1 MEKIKIDDSNKDKP
15 QETSKLSLDQ
25 NKTKN
30 KYISMMNEEE
40 TSLWVKKLN
49 LNENILAELGK
60 VIKNGK
66 DLISIYDNKKIFEKL
81 NIDFH
86 SINIIKS
93 AIEEGLEE
101 QLQIN
106 ILIQK
111 GKNIILNVE
120 NEPKF
125 KLKEIL
131 SYLEKLMKK
140 TVYLTP
146 LNSPNELLTPNSL
159 IVKKILLNPNKYCNL
174 QIFDEKTI
182 ENNNNINLNRTN
194 VGESNTKNIPYK
206 KIENFNINKKEI
218 SYLNDNDNLNN
229 INNINQNNNNLN
241 LVNTNQNLNDP
252 KISSVGKGYI
262 SLFQNKKNNMPDF
275 TTDYKMP
282 GQSRINANNYIKI
295 EKKNITPSKPIED
308 FKYQNLLSMKD
319 KEEKDNNNNI
329 VNDLRY
335 LKDNN
340 INDAKNIGFKNI
352 SNVKNIEN
360 SDNELNS
367 INKNYFTQ
375 RNFNSKTM
383 SNDPNNNN
391 LMFQQILN
399 KKRSEKNLSDMMEKK
414 TIENL
419 EEDNINLSF
428 LERNKNKEKD
438 IFKFGKENK
447 DIKKQINNK
456 TENRYEFAR
465 FQDLDKDNLFGNKN
479 TFNFSKTNPE
489 NNDIDN
495 LIIKTQNVNI
505 NKNSNEELTNSK
517 DKYLLHND
525 NDNNLKGEAESD
537 LLKGLREKYSLNS
550 FNKDNKEVDNNKI
563 NMEIKKDYKPKTPIN
578 ETRRNIPDS
587 IRFNNFG
594 NDNSNNILE
603 NKFLMRQNEEFS
615 KFNNFLNNNNNL
627 LKIQLQ
633 QQQEEDDDNNNNF
646 ITKIKMDNKI
656 NNNKLNRPSPGL
668 EFKPFQYQTSGYKS
682 SIQPNQQN
690 DSNQFALEDE

>member
-1 MEKIKIDDSNKDKP
+1 MEEIKIDDSNKDRP
-15 QETSKLSLDQ
+15 QETSKLSLEQ

-30 KYISMMNEEE
+30 NYISMMSEEE
-40 TSLWVKKLN
+40 TSLWLKKLN
-49 LNENILAELGK
+49 LNEDILAEIGK
-60 VIKNGK
+60 VIKNGR
-66 DLISIYDNKKIFEKL
+66 DLISIYDNKKILEKL

-86 SINIIKS
+86 LINIINT

-101 QLQIN
+101 QLKIN
-106 ILIQK
+106 ILLQK

-146 LNSPNELLTPNSL
+146 LNSPNELLTPNTL

-174 QIFDEKTI
+174 QMFDEKTI
-182 ENNNNINLNRTN
+182 ANNYNTNLNTTN

-206 KIENFNINKKEI
+206 KIENININKKEI

-241 LVNTNQNLNDP
+241 LVNQNQNLNNP
-252 KISSVGKGYI
+252 KISNVGKGYI
-262 SLFQNKKNNMPDF
+262 SLFQNKKNNIPDF
-275 TTDYKMP
+275 TTDYKMSSQNRTN
-282 GQSRINANNYIKI
+282 GNNYIKI
-295 EKKNITPSKPIED
+295 DKKNITPSKPIED

-319 KEEKDNNNNI
+319 KEEKDNNNI
-329 VNDLRY
+329 INDLRI
-335 LKDNN
+335 LNDNN

-352 SNVKNIEN
+352 SNTKNMEN
-360 SDNELNS
+360 QDNDLNS

-375 RNFNSKTM
+375 RNFNSKTI

-399 KKRSEKNLSDMMEKK
+399 KKRSEKNLADMMGKK
-414 TIENL
+414 TIDNL
-419 EEDNINLSF
+419 EEDNTNLSF

-438 IFKFGKENK
+438 IFKFGKENN

-465 FQDLDKDNLFGNKN
+465 FSDLDKDNFLGNKN
-479 TFNFSKTNPE
+479 AFNFTKTNPE

-495 LIIKTQNVNI
+495 LIIKTQNLNI
-505 NKNSNEELTNSK
+505 KENSNEELTNSK
-517 DKYLLHND
+517 EKYMLHND
-525 NDNNLKGEAESD
+525 NDSNVKGETESD

-550 FNKDNKEVDNNKI
+550 FNQDNKEVDNNKI
-563 NMEIKKDYKPKTPIN
+563 NIEIKKDYKPKTPIN
-578 ETRRNIPDS
+578 DTRRNIPDN
-587 IRFNNFG
+587 IRFNNLG
-594 NDNSNNILE
+594 NENSNNMLE
-603 NKFLMRQNEEFS
+603 NKFLMGQNEDFS
-615 KFNNFLNNNNNL
+615 KFNNYLNDNNNL
-627 LKIQLQ
+627 LKMQLQ
-633 QQQEEDDDNNNNF
+633 QQQEEDDNNNNNF

-656 NNNKLNRPSPGL
+656 NKNKLNRPSPGL
-668 EFKPFQYQTSGYKS
+668 EFKPFQYQTSGYRS
-682 SIQPNQQN
+682 SIQQN
-690 DSNQFALEDE
+690 NSNQFGLEDE

>member
-1 MEKIKIDDSNKDKP
+1 MEEIKIDDSNKDRP
-15 QETSKLSLDQ
+15 QETSKLSLEQ

-30 KYISMMNEEE
+30 NYISMMSEEE
-40 TSLWVKKLN
+40 TSLWLKKLN
-49 LNENILAELGK
+49 LNEDILAEIGK
-60 VIKNGK
+60 VIKNGR
-66 DLISIYDNKKIFEKL
+66 DLISIYDNKKILEKL

-86 SINIIKS
+86 LINIINT

-101 QLQIN
+101 QLKIN
-106 ILIQK
+106 ILLQK

-146 LNSPNELLTPNSL
+146 LNSPNELLTPNTL

-174 QIFDEKTI
+174 QMFDEKTI
-182 ENNNNINLNRTN
+182 ANNYNTNLNTTN

-206 KIENFNINKKEI
+206 KIENININKKEI

-241 LVNTNQNLNDP
+241 LVNQNQNLNNP
-252 KISSVGKGYI
+252 KISNVGKGYI
-262 SLFQNKKNNMPDF
+262 SLFQNKKNNIPDF
-275 TTDYKMP
+275 TTDYKMSSQNRTN
-282 GQSRINANNYIKI
+282 GNNYIKI
-295 EKKNITPSKPIED
+295 DKKNITPSKPIED

-319 KEEKDNNNNI
+319 KEEKDNNNI
-329 VNDLRY
+329 INDLRF
-335 LKDNN
+335 LNDNN

-352 SNVKNIEN
+352 SNTKNMEN
-360 SDNELNS
+360 QDNDLNS

-375 RNFNSKTM
+375 RNFNSKTI

-399 KKRSEKNLSDMMEKK
+399 KKRSEKNLADMMGKK
-414 TIENL
+414 TIDNL
-419 EEDNINLSF
+419 EEDNTNLSF

-438 IFKFGKENK
+438 IFKFGKENN

-465 FQDLDKDNLFGNKN
+465 FSDLDKDNFLGNKN
-479 TFNFSKTNPE
+479 AFNFTKTNPE

-495 LIIKTQNVNI
+495 LIIKTQNLNI
-505 NKNSNEELTNSK
+505 KENSNEELTNSK
-517 DKYLLHND
+517 EKYMLHND
-525 NDNNLKGEAESD
+525 NDSNVKGETESD

-550 FNKDNKEVDNNKI
+550 FNQDNKEVDNNKI
-563 NMEIKKDYKPKTPIN
+563 NIEIKKDYKPKTPIN
-578 ETRRNIPDS
+578 DTRRNIPDN
-587 IRFNNFG
+587 IRFNNLG
-594 NDNSNNILE
+594 NENSNNMLE
-603 NKFLMRQNEEFS
+603 NKFLMGQNEDFS
-615 KFNNFLNNNNNL
+615 KFNNYLNNNNNL
-627 LKIQLQ
+627 LKMQLQ
-633 QQQEEDDDNNNNF
+633 QQQEEDDNNNNNF

-656 NNNKLNRPSPGL
+656 NKNKLNRPSPGL
-668 EFKPFQYQTSGYKS
+668 EFKPFQYQTSGYRS
-682 SIQPNQQN
+682 SIQQN
-690 DSNQFALEDE
+690 NSNQFGLEDE

>member
-1 MEKIKIDDSNKDKP
+1 MEEIKIVDSNKDKP
-15 QETSKLSLDQ
+15 QETNKLSLEQ

-30 KYISMMNEEE
+30 NYISIMNEEE
-40 TSLWVKKLN
+40 TSLWLKKLN
-49 LNENILAELGK
+49 LNEDILAEIGK
-60 VIKNGK
+60 VIKNGR
-66 DLISIYDNKKIFEKL
+66 DLISIYDNKKILEKL

-86 SINIIKS
+86 LINIINS

-101 QLQIN
+101 QLKIN
-106 ILIQK
+106 VSILK

-140 TVYLTP
+140 TVHLTP
-146 LNSPNELLTPNSL
+146 INSPNELLTPNTF

-174 QIFDEKTI
+174 QVFDEKTI
-182 ENNNNINLNRTN
+182 ANNSTNLNTTN

-206 KIENFNINKKEI
+206 KIENININKKEI
-218 SYLNDNDNLNN
+218 SYMNDNDNLNN
-229 INNINQNNNNLN
+229 LNQDNNNLN
-241 LVNTNQNLNDP
+241 LVNTNQNLNNP
-252 KISSVGKGYI
+252 KISNVGKGYI
-262 SLFQNKKNNMPDF
+262 SLFQNKKNNIPGF

-282 GQSRINANNYIKI
+282 NQSRTIGSNYIKI
-295 EKKNITPSKPIED
+295 DKKNITPSKPIED

-319 KEEKDNNNNI
+319 KEEKDSNNI
-329 VNDLRY
+329 INDLRF

-352 SNVKNIEN
+352 SNVNNVEN
-360 SDNELNS
+360 PDNDLNS

-375 RNFNSKTM
+375 RNFNSKTL

-391 LMFQQILN
+391 LIFQQILN
-399 KKRSEKNLSDMMEKK
+399 KKRSEKNLSDMMGRK
-414 TIENL
+414 TIDNL
-419 EEDNINLSF
+419 EEDNTNLSF

-438 IFKFGKENK
+438 IFKFGKENN

-456 TENRYEFAR
+456 TENRYEFPR
-465 FQDLDKDNLFGNKN
+465 FSDLDKDNFLGNKN
-479 TFNFSKTNPE
+479 TFNFTKTNPE

-495 LIIKTQNVNI
+495 LIIKTQNLNR
-505 NKNSNEELTNSK
+505 NENPNEESTNSK
-517 DKYLLHND
+517 DKYMLHND
-525 NDNNLKGEAESD
+525 NDNNIKGETESD

-563 NMEIKKDYKPKTPIN
+563 NIEIKKDYKPKTPIN
-578 ETRRNIPDS
+578 DTRRNIPDN

-594 NDNSNNILE
+594 NDNSNNMLE
-603 NKFLMRQNEEFS
+603 NKFLMGQNEDFP
-615 KFNNFLNNNNNL
+615 KFNNYLNNNNNL
-627 LKIQLQ
+627 LKMQLQ
-633 QQQEEDDDNNNNF
+633 QQQEEDDDNNNNNKNF
-646 ITKIKMDNKI
+646 ITKINMDNKI
-656 NNNKLNRPSPGL
+656 NKNKLNRPSPGL

-682 SIQPNQQN
+682 SIQQN
-690 DSNQFALEDE
+690 ESNQFGLEDEII

>member
-1 MEKIKIDDSNKDKP
+1 MEEIKIDDSNKDRP
-15 QETSKLSLDQ
+15 QETSKLSLEQ

-30 KYISMMNEEE
+30 NYISMMSEEE
-40 TSLWVKKLN
+40 TSLWLKKLN
-49 LNENILAELGK
+49 LNEDILAEIGK
-60 VIKNGK
+60 VIKNGR
-66 DLISIYDNKKIFEKL
+66 DLISIYDNKKILEKL

-86 SINIIKS
+86 LINIINT

-101 QLQIN
+101 QLKIN
-106 ILIQK
+106 ILLQK

-146 LNSPNELLTPNSL
+146 LNSPNELLTPNTL
-159 IVKKILLNPNKYCNL
+159 IVKKILLNPNKYCKL
-174 QIFDEKTI
+174 QMFDEKTI
-182 ENNNNINLNRTN
+182 ANNYNTNLNTTN

-206 KIENFNINKKEI
+206 KIENININKKEI

-241 LVNTNQNLNDP
+241 LVNQNQNLNNP
-252 KISSVGKGYI
+252 KISNVGKGYI
-262 SLFQNKKNNMPDF
+262 SLFQNKKNNIPDF
-275 TTDYKMP
+275 TTDYKMSSQNRTN
-282 GQSRINANNYIKI
+282 GNNYIKI
-295 EKKNITPSKPIED
+295 DKKNITPSKPIED

-319 KEEKDNNNNI
+319 KEEKDNNNI
-329 VNDLRY
+329 INDLRF
-335 LKDNN
+335 LNDNN

-352 SNVKNIEN
+352 SNTKNMEN
-360 SDNELNS
+360 QDNDLNS

-375 RNFNSKTM
+375 RNFNSKTI

-399 KKRSEKNLSDMMEKK
+399 KKRSEKNLADMMGKK
-414 TIENL
+414 TIDNL
-419 EEDNINLSF
+419 EEDNSNLSF

-438 IFKFGKENK
+438 IFKFGKENN

-465 FQDLDKDNLFGNKN
+465 FLDLDKDNFLGNKN
-479 TFNFSKTNPE
+479 AFNFTKTNPE

-495 LIIKTQNVNI
+495 LIIKTQNLNI
-505 NKNSNEELTNSK
+505 KENSNEELTNSK
-517 DKYLLHND
+517 EKYMLHND
-525 NDNNLKGEAESD
+525 NDSNVKGETESD

-550 FNKDNKEVDNNKI
+550 FNQDNKEVDNNKI
-563 NMEIKKDYKPKTPIN
+563 NIEIKKDYKPKTPIN
-578 ETRRNIPDS
+578 DTRRNIPDN
-587 IRFNNFG
+587 IRFNNLG
-594 NDNSNNILE
+594 NENSNNMLE
-603 NKFLMRQNEEFS
+603 NKFLMGQNEDFS
-615 KFNNFLNNNNNL
+615 KFNNYLNNNNNL
-627 LKIQLQ
+627 LKMQLQ
-633 QQQEEDDDNNNNF
+633 QQQEEDDNNNNNNF

-656 NNNKLNRPSPGL
+656 NKNKLNRPSPGL
-668 EFKPFQYQTSGYKS
+668 EFKPFQYQTSGYRS
-682 SIQPNQQN
+682 SIQQN
-690 DSNQFALEDE
+690 NSNQFGLEDE